1 MALLTRPSRTT
12 VRRGLALLG
21 YTLAVLAIAFEEH
34 RVGWVAIGLLVA
46 SLLLRVVDRRAPSSD
61 DRPSDSQE

>member
-1 MALLTRPSRTT
+1 MPPLTRPSRTT

-34 RVGWVAIGLLVA
+34 RLGWVAIGLLAV
-46 SLLLRVVDRRAPSSD
+46 SLLLRLADRRESSSD
-61 DRPSDSQE
+61 PAPHDSRD

>member
-1 MALLTRPSRTT
+1 MALLIRPSRTT

-34 RVGWVAIGLLVA
+34 RVGWAAIGLLAA
-46 SLLLRVVDRRAPSSD
+46 SLLLRLVERREPSPAPT
-61 DRPSDSQE
+61 PNDSQD